1 MKRWIRSAVAVTGVM
16 FVTSLAQAQ
25 SSGKVIDPVRPAA
38 PQSKS
43 EIGLPILKH
52 EVGSGKEFADI
63 LRKGCPAKDSNA
75 SCDEILMMFQEGL
88 PVYEIQNLPQLI
100 AHLETWE
107 MRPCVPGKQATMYR
121 ILRDTKTGNTR
132 PINDWRRPCVKV
144 PLGQRPEQWLV
155 NSETGELIVSLR
167 CGNVISSAD
176 VGSIEVKRVDLGP
189 KKVESPAPVREKF
202 RTSVTV
208 FDSAIVTISNRSVTV
223 RRDTIL
229 VYPDSSEIS
238 VRVSRSAR
246 IVPIVAIR
254 DTIRVGGS
262 KKKILAGAILGGVA
276 GFFGGYYTGQQHVT
290 CQVPTRGGPVNPPNN
305 LIPAGLSVHW

>member
-1 MKRWIRSAVAVTGVM
+1 MKHVIRGVVM
-16 FVTSLAQAQ
+16 LAGMMLSTSVEAQTR
-25 SSGKVIDPVRPAA
+25 GKVIEPVHPST
-38 PQSKS
+38 PQTKN

-63 LRKGCPAKDSNA
+63 IRKGCPAKDSNA
-75 SCDEILMMFQEGL
+75 SCDEILTMFQEGL
-88 PVYEIQNLPQLI
+88 PVYEIQNLSQLI

-121 ILRDTKTGNTR
+121 ILRDTKTGATR

-189 KKVESPAPVREKF
+189 KKAEVSAPFREKF
-202 RTSVTV
+202 RTNIIV
-208 FDSAIVTISNRSVTV
+208 FDSAIIMIASRTV
-223 RRDTIL
+223 MVRKDTVIM
-229 VYPDSSEIS
+229 YPDSSEIS
-238 VRVSRSAR
+238 VRVTKSAR
-246 IVPIVAIR
+246 LAPIILAR
-254 DTIRVGGS
+254 DTVHVGGS
-262 KKKILAGAILGGVA
+262 KKKILAGALLGGIA
-276 GFFGGYYTGQQHVT
+276 GFLGGYYTCLLYT
-290 CQVPTRGGPVNPPNN
+290 SD
-305 LIPAGLSVHW
+305 AADE